1 MSLGWW
7 EGGACWGP
15 GSSEG
20 GGKEWVEPKAELFLS
35 CPSPA
40 VCPSS
45 PLVQE
50 HDGHAWRRCHPGWR
64 GPRALPALQSEL
76 RSHGQGGWA
85 LRLALGTPVRV
96 LRATPPHV
104 LCPKTLAFPGVSTF
118 LGASALHSALPQ
130 AAGCPRLGRED
141 RDAAPETVPVS
152 RDLSWHGGRWE
163 K

>member
-1 MSLGWW
+1 M
-7 EGGACWGP
+7 
-15 GSSEG
+15 
-20 GGKEWVEPKAELFLS
+20 EPKAELFLS

-40 VCPSS
+40 ACPSS

-118 LGASALHSALPQ
+118 LAASALHSALPPGSRVSQ
-130 AAGCPRLGRED
+130 SREAG
-141 RDAAPETVPVS
+141 
-152 RDLSWHGGRWE
+152 
-163 K
+163 